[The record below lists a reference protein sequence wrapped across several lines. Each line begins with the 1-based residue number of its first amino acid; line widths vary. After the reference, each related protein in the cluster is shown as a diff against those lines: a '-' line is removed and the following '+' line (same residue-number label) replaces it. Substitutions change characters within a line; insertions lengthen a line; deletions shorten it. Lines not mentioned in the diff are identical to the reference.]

1 MLAGLFYI
9 HDVWIGE
16 AKVTRYPETNSMLGT
31 ENVHIKKYLKSLYR
45 DYVNWSVPIPNI
57 EPMPEFKSTISELVD
72 TDGQWL
78 VKTANLLFTW
88 QAWNDAW
95 PDALWIF
102 PERSLDAIAASA
114 KRHPAMKLRGLK
126 HIESFVDALIERQGV
141 VRSAVKNYYD
151 ADTDYIVTH
160 CNAQPMIEKAGLIYH
175 AGRVRKWIKP
185 EKWHGS

>member
-1 MLAGLFYI
+1 
-9 HDVWIGE
+9 
-16 AKVTRYPETNSMLGT
+16 MLGT